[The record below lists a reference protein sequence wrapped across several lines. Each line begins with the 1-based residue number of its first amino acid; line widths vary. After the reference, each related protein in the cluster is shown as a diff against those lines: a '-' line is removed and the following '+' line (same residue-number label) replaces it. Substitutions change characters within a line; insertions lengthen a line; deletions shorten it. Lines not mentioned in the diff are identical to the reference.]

1 MLLMKFFLGISMHT
15 LSRMVFDNSVHGF
28 YGIKCNV
35 KVWLLLRYWIYIEHC
50 TNFFQEPTKY
60 QYYMGY
66 EISLGLLWD
75 DHYSRARDKIQ

>member
-35 KVWLLLRYWIYIEHC
+35 KVWLLLLYWIYIEHC
-50 TNFFQEPTKY
+50 TNFFSGAYKIPVLYGIRNFSLTF
-60 QYYMGY
+60 MG
-66 EISLGLLWD
+66 
-75 DHYSRARDKIQ
+75 